1 MVVGGAAL
9 VACGYVVTSFTTTY
23 VIFLLAFAI
32 GPGLGGAA
40 NRVATQAL
48 NVEVGRRVGLAT
60 AMGLAS
66 TSFASGILLGSL
78 LGGVAVELIG
88 IAGAFRAAAA
98 ASFIGAL
105 IFALRSADADPGSV
119 AHTGIPD
126 TETAESDFPTNIT

>member
-1 MVVGGAAL
+1 M
-9 VACGYVVTSFTTTY
+9 
-23 VIFLLAFAI
+23 IFLFAFAI

-78 LGGVAVELIG
+78 LGGAVVELIG

-105 IFALRSADADPGSV
+105 LFALRSTDAATGSLV
-119 AHTGIPD
+119 HTGISD
-126 TETAESDFPTNIT
+126 TETADSNFPTNIT